1 MVLQH
6 LAMGNLAHLQNL
18 SDAADTQ
25 VLLESLTAF
34 SKGENVINIGHA
46 GTAMRFLTALL
57 TLENY
62 KGTLT
67 GSDRMLQ
74 RPIGPLVEA
83 LQQLGF
89 AVSCR
94 DENFPPVQFE
104 KSTSVIADTVSI
116 DGHISSQFISALMM
130 VGPLLPNGLTIH
142 LNTPLTSIPYA
153 QQTAL
158 LMEQFGASAIIE
170 DKVITIP
177 KGKYESQHYN
187 VEADWSAFGYIA
199 SCVLLTGNPCFIEN
213 LHPSQLQGDFKI
225 LPVFEQLGLSVAF
238 TTQGAQ
244 VSKKSDFELPYSL
257 VVNFMDMPDQA
268 QTIMVLCAALGVHLI
283 ATGLQTLKHK
293 ETDRVFAVAQELEK
307 FGIQVSY
314 PENITPESLVEVASQ
329 FTFNKESVA
338 LKSYQDHR
346 MVMAFAPLAVFG
358 NIDFDVPNEVK
369 KSFPTFWDE
378 LLKLGYRYI

>member
-1 MVLQH
+1 
-6 LAMGNLAHLQNL
+6 
-18 SDAADTQ
+18 
-25 VLLESLTAF
+25 
-34 SKGENVINIGHA
+34 
-46 GTAMRFLTALL
+46 
-57 TLENY
+57 
-62 KGTLT
+62 
-67 GSDRMLQ
+67 
-74 RPIGPLVEA
+74 
-83 LQQLGF
+83 
-89 AVSCR
+89 
-94 DENFPPVQFE
+94 VQFE
-104 KSTSVIADTVSI
+104 KSNSPIGYTVSI

-170 DKVITIP
+170 EDIITIP
-177 KGKYESQHYN
+177 KGKYTPQNYI

-244 VSKKSDFELPYSL
+244 VSKKSDFELPYYL
-257 VVNFMDMPDQA
+257 VANFKDMPDQA

-283 ATGLQTLKHK
+283 ATGLHTLKHK

-314 PENITPESLVEVASQ
+314 PENITPESIVEVSGK
-329 FTFNKESVA
+329 FIFNKELVT

-346 MVMAFAPLAVFG
+346 MVMAFAPLAALG

-378 LLKLGYRYI
+378 LFKLGYCYI